1 MTTLA
6 LKWKKNATLGLIIFF
21 FCTNFFPFLYFFL
34 LIFLPSFYPNRISFL
49 FSEFYYFGFLQ
60 FLANQTEFHS
70 NSSQFHDNQA
80 LI

>member
-1 MTTLA
+1 ME
-6 LKWKKNATLGLIIFF
+6 KKTPHQVNNIFF
-21 FCTNFFPFLYFFL
+21 LYQFFSFSLFFV
-34 LIFLPSFYPNRISFL
+34 LIFLQSFYPNKISFL
-49 FSEFYYFGFLQ
+49 FSEYYYFGFLQ